1 MSTNKE
7 LWLPIKGY
15 EGLYKVSNASKIKAL
30 YRRVDS
36 GKCHREWKE
45 HLLYFAVDG
54 NGYFRTNL
62 AKNGVNRTVKV
73 HRIVAEAFIPNPE
86 NKPTVNHKDG
96 NKQNNNADNLE
107 WATLSEQQIHAYGN
121 GLNSNSC
128 ELNPGH
134 KLTLSQVE
142 WIKEH
147 YIKRDKTF
155 GVIALAKRF
164 NVHRK
169 TIGRIVNGQSWKE
182 GDAKCQG

>member
-1 MSTNKE
+1 MEILKDFVKINE
-7 LWLPIKGY
+7 KGFEDY
-15 EGLYKVSNASKIKAL
+15 YISKDGRLVKLYKNGNIKFINPRLDAYGYMRVSITDIN
-30 YRRVDS
+30 
-36 GKCHREWKE
+36 GKRKDRKMHR
-45 HLLYFAVDG
+45 LMAQ
-54 NGYFRTNL
+54 T
-62 AKNGVNRTVKV
+62 
-73 HRIVAEAFIPNPE
+73 FIPNPE

-96 NKQNNNADNLE
+96 NKQNNSVENLE